1 MKINTANI
9 NLNPGLPKPLIIITT
24 LRLLLLLLLLLRHH
38 TCEYLNVYKNYK
50 QQLALFGKGKGQF

>member
-24 LRLLLLLLLLLRHH
+24 LRLLLLLLLRHH